1 VLRQVAGKPSTK
13 TNIIHLKRFSG
24 ESSTGG
30 EAGDNDGEDIDD
42 EDEEQETTDSKDF
55 IYYTSIEQRV
65 CDMLSSARQN
75 ILRESE
81 LNRALVSDNMIFI
94 YMYLTFFFLIE
105 HYDGLEKNLA
115 DYS

>member
-1 VLRQVAGKPSTK
+1 MLRQVPGKPSTK

-24 ESSTGG
+24 DSSAGG
-30 EAGDNDGEDIDD
+30 DAAENDGEELD
-42 EDEEQETTDSKDF
+42 EDEEEQETTGSKEF

-81 LNRALVSDNMIFI
+81 INRALVRI
-94 YMYLTFFFLIE
+94 Y
-105 HYDGLEKNLA
+105 
-115 DYS
+115 